1 MSEDEREE
9 TGLRTTLNYGHTLAH
24 AIESATGYSRFLH
37 GEAVA
42 VGMMAAAAISAR
54 LGLLAPEIVE
64 RQRRT
69 LQLYKLPVEAKGVD
83 RARIQ
88 AAMSL
93 DKKVRGKKVQWV
105 LLERIGRPVLRDDV
119 PPEVVEE
126 ALTEVLA

>member
-1 MSEDEREE
+1 
-9 TGLRTTLNYGHTLAH
+9 
-24 AIESATGYSRFLH
+24 
-37 GEAVA
+37 
-42 VGMMAAAAISAR
+42 MMAAAAISAR

-69 LQLYKLPVEAKGVD
+69 LQLYKLPVEAKEVD

-105 LLERIGRPVLRDDV
+105 LLERIARPVLRDDV